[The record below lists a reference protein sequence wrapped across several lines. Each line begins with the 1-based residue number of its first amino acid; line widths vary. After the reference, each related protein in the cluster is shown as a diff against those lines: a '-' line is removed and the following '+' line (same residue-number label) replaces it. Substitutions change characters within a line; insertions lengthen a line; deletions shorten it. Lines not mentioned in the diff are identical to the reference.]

1 MKANIDLQDL
11 AKQLDRENRKMRNA
25 LLHAHG
31 LDDEEMD
38 TDILV
43 KKITAPRETGRASRM
58 NLPTPPTE
66 TLGLGDLTV
75 AMRLSQENGQVH
87 SELQVISSTETGD
100 ITVPC
105 YVTYEL
111 LKSLIDDQDP
121 LAQEI
126 RALEL
131 RNGVLL

>member
-1 MKANIDLQDL
+1 M
-11 AKQLDRENRKMRNA
+11 
-25 LLHAHG
+25 
-31 LDDEEMD
+31 
-38 TDILV
+38 
-43 KKITAPRETGRASRM
+43 
-58 NLPTPPTE
+58 
-66 TLGLGDLTV
+66 
-75 AMRLSQENGQVH
+75 
-87 SELQVISSTETGD
+87 ETGD
-100 ITVPC
+100 VTVPC